1 MLFLCSPFTL
11 VADHQILKFFMELD
25 QFTGKLARWAL
36 ILQEYNFDIVHMAYR
51 VNQDAD
57 GIKLKPKF

>member
-1 MLFLCSPFTL
+1 M

-25 QFTGKLARWAL
+25 QFTGKLARWAI